1 MRSRLSFATALFVV
15 LMLVGCGAPPATTTR
30 TPAPRSSATVTLS
43 PSPVPTASFADFA
56 AACKNAAQQWTFK
69 PVYRIGDL
77 LIESGYVGIASRK
90 LPDETPL
97 TPLLIPNPN
106 DQAAV
111 DAQIPVQPVL
121 NPLEGGGFGLKLC
134 NASATHAHE
143 IEAITIRIAQV
154 VSYAGHVQTWNIC
167 DGYYS
172 RSEPG
177 GVAGAGCG
185 FGFQS
190 DETMHVAF
198 PANAGVGTIKI
209 ATQVDSS
216 DAPTDLSR
224 SSPYGPLPVTLAPG
238 QGIVMFV
245 TATLPTLPGTY
256 TFEVQPEVDHIPV
269 AFTTIGEPAFLAPAA
284 LKWSGKACLKS
295 TMQSQI
301 PAATD
306 PPSYYICPDQ

>member
-1 MRSRLSFATALFVV
+1 MRSRLFLATAMLMV
-15 LMLVGCGAPPATTTR
+15 LVLVGCGTAPATTTR
-30 TPAPRSSATVTLS
+30 TPAPGSSATVTPS
-43 PSPVPTASFADFA
+43 PSPIPTAGSDDFA

-97 TPLLIPNPN
+97 RPLVIPNPN

-111 DAQIPVQPVL
+111 DAQIPVQPVM
-121 NPLEGGGFGLKLC
+121 NPQEGGGFGLKLC
-134 NASATHAHE
+134 NASTTQAHE
-143 IEAITIRIAQV
+143 IEAVTIRIAQFIP
-154 VSYAGHVQTWNIC
+154 YAGRVHTWNIC

-172 RSEPG
+172 RSEPS
-177 GVAGAGCG
+177 GVAGTGCG

-198 PANAGVGTIKI
+198 PANAGVGATEI
-209 ATQVDSS
+209 ATQVYSS
-216 DAPTDLSR
+216 DH
-224 SSPYGPLPVTLAPG
+224 YGPLPVTLEPG
-238 QGIVMFV
+238 QNIFIFI
-245 TATLPTLPGTY
+245 TAVLPTLPGTY
-256 TFEVQPEVDHIPV
+256 AFAVQPTIDHTPM
-269 AFTTIGEPAFLAPAA
+269 AYTTIGAPAFFAPAA
-284 LKWSGKACLKS
+284 LKWSGQACLKS
-295 TMQSQI
+295 AMQSQI